1 MAKITNVR
9 RVFLRGESSQALDI
23 DTDFG
28 KSSLGEDRNTI
39 VKYLEDKYNRGKD
52 IHVALVGTRTTYSI
66 KSALRDVGRT
76 FEIPPSEI
84 FAVTK
89 EIDESISLDEN
100 LKKSKSLK
108 TFIEKYLEPFKI
120 ASQITGVTSNF
131 GVHAGG
137 VVISDIH
144 YPLNK
149 TLPLHKSNSDTPSTI
164 LDKDEIQDLVGLIKY
179 DLLGVNALTQIT
191 YTKSL
196 LGDKDIYSDYTESSE
211 PFKMCKSGH
220 HKNIFQFESPLGKRT
235 FKECKM
241 ESIMDLSNASGMI
254 RQMGTAEGRLMYDKY
269 KENSMSD
276 ESVWKQSLRSEVS
289 EKTFDVVLPILSKT
303 YGVLI
308 YQEQLS
314 EMIQKLSNEKFSFG
328 EGDSVRKTLSKFVGK
343 HGLVPSLQG
352 KRSQLKEWHKDMFDL
367 LNKYVIPFL
376 DEDDLNIEGVVDFIN
391 FNLDSKD
398 HLPIPQKGIINW
410 FIIGSTYLFSI
421 IHSVAYSVIS
431 FNQMHQKYYHPVQFW
446 IGALSTGSKDDVN
459 NYVTSAQSESGIK
472 FLGPHINKSSFSFTE
487 EGEKVVRFGLG
498 FIAGMDKA
506 AEEIINERKNGDFK
520 SFQDFISRMKGK
532 RSVNKKTI
540 ENLIFSGAFYEDQES
555 IYNSCNG
562 DPLAWDDK
570 SKRIREANVLGV
582 VLSNAVK
589 VDTEG
594 CSSISELHD
603 GISSLC
609 GFIVLK
615 NTLKKTK
622 KGKDYFLLSVK
633 CVISEEKTNVFVW
646 DSSVSLKE
654 GEYYKCKLKKQNDF
668 VSLSY

>member
-1 MAKITNVR
+1 MAKITNIR
-9 RVFLRGESSQALDI
+9 RVFLRGESAQALDI
-23 DTDFG
+23 DCDFG
-28 KSSLGEDRNTI
+28 KSLLGEDRNTI
-39 VKYLEDKYNRGKD
+39 VKYLESKYNNGNNV
-52 IHVALVGTRTTYSI
+52 HVALVGTRTVYSI

-89 EIDESISLDEN
+89 EIDESVSLDEN
-100 LKKSKSLK
+100 LKKSKLLK
-108 TFIEKYLEPFKI
+108 SFLEKYLEPFKI
-120 ASQITGVTSNF
+120 ASQITGVTSSF

-137 VVISDIH
+137 VVISDKH

-149 TLPLHKSNSDTPSTI
+149 TLPLHKSNSETPSTI
-164 LDKDEIQDLVGLIKY
+164 FDKDEIQDLVGLVKY
-179 DLLGVNALTQIT
+179 DLLGVNALTQIL
-191 YTKSL
+191 YTKTL
-196 LGDKDIYSDYTESSE
+196 LGDTDIYSDYKESSE
-211 PFKMCKSGH
+211 PFALCKAGA

-254 RQMGTAEGRLMYDKY
+254 RQMGTAEGRMMYDKY
-269 KENSMSD
+269 KEYSMSPRD
-276 ESVWKQSLRSEVS
+276 VWEDALKDEVS
-289 EKTFDVVLPILSKT
+289 IKTYNTVLPILEKT

-352 KRSQLKEWHKDMFDL
+352 KPQQLKEWHKDMIDL
-367 LNKYVIPFL
+367 LHKYVIPFL
-376 DEDDLNIEGVVDFIN
+376 DEKDLSIECVQDFIN
-391 FNLDSKD
+391 FNLDSKNC
-398 HLPIPQKGIINW
+398 LPIPQKGIINW

-431 FNQMHQKYYHPVQFW
+431 FNQLYQKYYHPVQFW
-446 IGALSTGSKDDVN
+446 IGALSTGSKDDVS
-459 NYVTSAQSESGIK
+459 NYVNSAMSESKIQ
-472 FLGPHINKSSFSFTE
+472 FLGPHINKSDFSFKE
-487 EGEKVVRFGLG
+487 EGDKIVRFGLG

-532 RSVNKKTI
+532 RSVNKKTV
-540 ENLIFSGAFYEDQES
+540 ENLIFSGAFDEDQE
-555 IYNSCNG
+555 ILYNTYGG

-570 SKRIREANVLGV
+570 SKRSREASVLGV
-582 VLSNAVK
+582 VLSNVVK

-594 CSSISELHD
+594 CSAISELHE

-622 KGKDYFLLSVK
+622 KGKDYYLVSVK
-633 CVISEEKTNVFVW
+633 CSISEEKTNVFVW
-646 DSSVSLKE
+646 DSSVLLKE
-654 GEYYKCKLKKQNDF
+654 GEFYKCKLKKQNDF